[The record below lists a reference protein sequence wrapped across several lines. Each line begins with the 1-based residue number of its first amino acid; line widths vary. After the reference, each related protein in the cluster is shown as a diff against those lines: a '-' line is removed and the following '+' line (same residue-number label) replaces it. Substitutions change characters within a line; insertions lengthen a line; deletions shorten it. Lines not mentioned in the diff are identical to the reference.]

1 VNWEEWKKGNRNTK
15 RKPEWADLTLLAAPS
30 SPYIYHP
37 FCLCL
42 LLLLGTPG
50 EELRSEVVA
59 GAMIA
64 FDGLTGNWSG
74 NGEEQSSHLLLREP
88 QAVSSP
94 NRSIVITRFRT
105 RSFY

>member
-1 VNWEEWKKGNRNTK
+1 M
-15 RKPEWADLTLLAAPS
+15 S
-30 SPYIYHP
+30 SAEFSIYIT
-37 FCLCL
+37 

-88 QAVSSP
+88 HAVSSP
-94 NRSIVITRFRT
+94 NRSIVITRFRV
-105 RSFY
+105 RPFY